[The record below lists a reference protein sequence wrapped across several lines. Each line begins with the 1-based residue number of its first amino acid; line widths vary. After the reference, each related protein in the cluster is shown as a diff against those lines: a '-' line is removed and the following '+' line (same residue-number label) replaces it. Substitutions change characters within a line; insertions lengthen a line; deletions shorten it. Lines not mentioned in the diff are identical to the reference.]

1 MPVLTESLGAVAV
14 VTIDRR
20 EKANALSID
29 LMDELRS
36 TLGDAAR
43 SHRSLVLTGA
53 GGVFCGGADLGD
65 LRADPDALQA
75 ALTALRSSILDLPVP
90 VVAAVDGP
98 CVGGGV
104 ELAMACDVRIGSQT
118 AAFEIP
124 AARLAV
130 AYPEGG
136 LEVLRRR
143 LPHQT
148 LSRLFLLNERIDA
161 GAAVVAGIIARVS
174 EDPVAAAVESLET
187 VAELDA
193 GTVTDTKHRL

>member
-1 MPVLTESLGAVAV
+1 MLTENRVSFAV

-20 EKANALSID
+20 EKANDLSIR

-36 TLGDAAR
+36 TLGSAAR
-43 SHRSLVLTGA
+43 SHRYLVLTGD
-53 GGVFCGGADLGD
+53 GCIFWGGADLGD